1 MARNADISVYQLL
14 YDLEEKLK
22 DLEYRTLKIENRFN
36 KNEKCFNPAVDDWM
50 GAALAI
56 THTMRKSLFAVAKLD
71 KCTSSDVSTF
81 TGRHMSVENRYLNEL
96 VRIGW
101 LGKERNG
108 KKIYF
113 SVKKAVSNPK
123 IDQLKLDELG
133 VEKIDEL
140 A

>member
-1 MARNADISVYQLL
+1 MARNADISVHQLL

-22 DLEYRTLKIENRFN
+22 DLEYRTLKIENP
-36 KNEKCFNPAVDDWM
+36 FNPAVDDRM
-50 GAALAI
+50 EAVLTI
-56 THTMRKSLFAVAKLD
+56 TYTMRKSLFAVVKLG
-71 KCTSSDVSTF
+71 KCTIDDVSII
-81 TGRHMSVENRYLNEL
+81 TGRHRSVENRYLNEL

>member
-36 KNEKCFNPAVDDWM
+36 PAVDDRKM
-50 GAALAI
+50 AFLAI
-56 THTMRKSLFAVAKLD
+56 TYTMRKSLFAVAKLG
-71 KCTSSDVSTF
+71 KCTIDDASII
-81 TGRHMSVENRYLNEL
+81 TGRHRSVENRYLNEL

-101 LGKERNG
+101 LGKERKG

-113 SVKKAVSNPK
+113 FVKKAVRGPK
-123 IDQLKLDELG
+123 ICQLKVDELG
-133 VEKIDEL
+133 VEKID
-140 A
+140 